1 MQQRMVEQYPGLTGD
16 VLARMMRL
24 VGHEAATVRGGVITG
39 SGRTA
44 AAISAATHCLEQY
57 NSGDV
62 VSPSTAGPV
71 S

>member
-1 MQQRMVEQYPGLTGD
+1 
-16 VLARMMRL
+16 
-24 VGHEAATVRGGVITG
+24 VRGGVITG

-62 VSPSTAGPV
+62 VSPSMCLATLVVTWPADLSPRFDGASPV
-71 S
+71 VVS